1 MKKKMAVCLLGGIL
15 TMTVYSYG
23 VQAMTIGVDY
33 GNKVHTITYEEGKAA
48 SERNVQTVEDD
59 VKVTDAEQGESIEQ
73 VTEDALSTDTAS
85 EDPDSKRKVQ
95 EYKEN
100 GIGQDSENG
109 SWIWQEKEVQLLMD
123 EDGSFY
129 QNGSEAAKEAKI
141 YLIVKRDENGEIR
154 KVKQIT
160 IEEAM
165 EKFLD

>member
-1 MKKKMAVCLLGGIL
+1 MKKKIAVCLLGGIL
-15 TMTVYSYG
+15 TMTAYSYG

-33 GNKVHTITYEEGKAA
+33 GKKVYTITYEEGKTA

-73 VTEDALSTDTAS
+73 VTEDALGTDTAA
-85 EDPDSKRKVQ
+85 ENPDSKRKVQ
-95 EYKEN
+95 EYKQN